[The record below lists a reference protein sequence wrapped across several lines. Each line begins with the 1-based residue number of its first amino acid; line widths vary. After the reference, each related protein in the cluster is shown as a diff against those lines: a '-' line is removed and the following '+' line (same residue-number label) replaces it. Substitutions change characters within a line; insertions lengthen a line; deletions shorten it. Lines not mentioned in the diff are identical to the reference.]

1 MWLSCDDIH
10 IRIGTFTYRYCWEIT
25 SERTM
30 YNMQNVLGNFTELQT
45 LSSNNSNGVVQ
56 RCLIKGN
63 YSQLAL
69 ATRTFLAAMKGS
81 NRAYRASSPF
91 KMYRAC
97 TSIGRNIS
105 HCLPPSVS
113 CFYLF
118 FFSFFFLEKGNDSVS
133 LSIRNIIFFK
143 ASLSKVFIYECRR
156 FRSFWEG

>member
-63 YSQLAL
+63 EQLF
-69 ATRTFLAAMKGS
+69 ATRFS
-81 NRAYRASSPF
+81 NSNILGCDERIEPLIEHHLPLKCIVRVRRLKEIYLTVCLHLYRAFIFSF
-91 KMYRAC
+91 
-97 TSIGRNIS
+97 
-105 HCLPPSVS
+105 
-113 CFYLF
+113 FLF
-118 FFSFFFLEKGNDSVS
+118 FFSRKETFPFHY
-133 LSIRNIIFFK
+133 R
-143 ASLSKVFIYECRR
+143 
-156 FRSFWEG
+156 